1 MKTPRIEVELLK
13 HFDFTQN
20 LVVNNVTTRSRLVN
34 FETDLLV
41 LSKSGYA
48 HGVEIKVS
56 KSDFKNDFK
65 KPHIKTL
72 DMERYF
78 KNLKFFSYAFPSKLL
93 EFAQKNVDERFG
105 LYSISYHETY
115 DSKWY
120 EVDMVRKP
128 KMLFNKKWSD
138 RDRMHLAHLG
148 CMRIFN
154 SKLKEL

>member
-13 HFDFTQN
+13 HFDFTKN
-20 LVVNNVTTRSRLVN
+20 LIVNNVTTTSRLVN

-41 LSKSGYA
+41 LSKAGYA

-65 KPHIKTL
+65 KSHIKTL

-93 EFAQKNVDERFG
+93 DFAQKNVDERFG
-105 LYSISYHETY
+105 LYSISYQENHG
-115 DSKWY
+115 WY
-120 EVDMVRKP
+120 EVDVVRKP
-128 KMLFNKKWSD
+128 ATLFNKKWSD
-138 RDRMHLAHLG
+138 IDRMHLAHLG

-154 SKLKEL
+154 SKIKEIK

>member
-1 MKTPRIEVELLK
+1 MKTQRIEVELLK

-20 LVVNNVTTRSRLVN
+20 LIVNNVTTTSRLVN

-41 LSKSGYA
+41 LSKAGYA

-65 KPHIKTL
+65 KSHIKTL

-93 EFAQKNVDERFG
+93 DFAQNNVDERFG
-105 LYSISYHETY
+105 LYSISYH
-115 DSKWY
+115 KNHGWY

-138 RDRMHLAHLG
+138 KDILHLAHLG

-154 SKLKEL
+154 NKLKEL

>member
-1 MKTPRIEVELLK
+1 MKTQRIEVELLK

-20 LVVNNVTTRSRLVN
+20 LIVNNVTTTSRLVN

-41 LSKSGYA
+41 LSKAGYA

-65 KPHIKTL
+65 KSHIKTL

-93 EFAQKNVDERFG
+93 EFAQQNVDERFG
-105 LYSISYHETY
+105 LYSISYHERY

-120 EVDMVRKP
+120 EVDVVRKP
-128 KMLFNKKWSD
+128 KMLFNRKWSD
-138 RDRMHLAHLG
+138 RDR
-148 CMRIFN
+148 
-154 SKLKEL
+154 